1 MTDAGMSS
9 PEETENTVRALLRA
23 AGVTPLEEEVAAF
36 VDMYPGLRARADRLY
51 LFGGERFDACAT
63 EPTKR

>member
-9 PEETENTVRALLRA
+9 PEETENTVRALLTA

-36 VDMYPGLRARADRLY
+36 VDMYPGLRARADGLY
-51 LFGGERFDACAT
+51 LLDPSNE
-63 EPTKR
+63 EPTGQ